1 LTIWALNV
9 RYYFVNRSGHIHIEK
24 EFAMKKLIIVA
35 AVAVFAF
42 AVLAFAAQ
50 KDASCCAAKSASC
63 QMAKADGSCC
73 AMAAA
78 ECKGDSAKC
87 GQCPDKGKCDKK
99 ECPKK
104 DGECKKD
111 CPKKDA
117 PPKK

>member
-1 LTIWALNV
+1 
-9 RYYFVNRSGHIHIEK
+9 
-24 EFAMKKLIIVA
+24 MKKLRVVA
-35 AVAVFAF
+35 AVALFSF

-50 KDASCCAAKSASC
+50 QDVSSCAAKTAAC
-63 QMAKADGSCC
+63 QMAQADGACC

-87 GQCPDKGKCDKK
+87 AQCPDKAKCDKK